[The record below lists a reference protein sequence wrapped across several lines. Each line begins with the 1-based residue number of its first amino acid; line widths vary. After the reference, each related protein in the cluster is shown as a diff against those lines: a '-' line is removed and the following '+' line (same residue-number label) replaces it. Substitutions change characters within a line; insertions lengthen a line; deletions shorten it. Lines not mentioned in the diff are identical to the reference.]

1 MPCLKVTMKAKTAL
15 PSQIHINKDPVG
27 VLFWTFWG
35 HSSSSPM
42 QKIHQCWSIP
52 YYSLCI
58 HVAFVHSA
66 GREAETVS
74 TAAQWMMGVSEIR
87 KIKKRVEDKT
97 YVIQNPQCAPCSIY
111 HDSTSTAPS
120 TCPMLYLSQL
130 NLHSTCR
137 SRGAQAHAC
146 ILLCGLQFCASAP
159 PPIPSQILKA
169 EWFTHNNWKTI
180 QSNRNVGTK
189 DCSKGRVRTVH
200 RVDWIF
206 STMVEWKPLFC
217 QLTQS
222 TVHPPHH
229 RPAPVKTDQVRPH
242 NTGNRDSIQKDFGK
256 HADFTKRVET
266 RNRRS
271 VMRTDDSPHR
281 KKTTNKSTAVFIS
294 FIFLSFPFSFF
305 FSSIFTRALLSRPF
319 KVP

>member
-1 MPCLKVTMKAKTAL
+1 MFKGDYESKDCPAL
-15 PSQIHINKDPVG
+15 SNTLTG
-27 VLFWTFWG
+27 
-35 HSSSSPM
+35 S
-42 QKIHQCWSIP
+42 
-52 YYSLCI
+52 
-58 HVAFVHSA
+58 
-66 GREAETVS
+66 GREFSFGHFEDIRRPPRCRKFINADPYLIILFASMLLSCTLQAEKLKLWVLLLNEWWVS
-74 TAAQWMMGVSEIR
+74 VKYA
-87 KIKKRVEDKT
+87 KLKKRVEDKT

-271 VMRTDDSPHR
+271 VMRTDDRPTPQ
-281 KKTTNKSTAVFIS
+281 KNNKQKHCSFYFIHLSFFSIFFLFLFHFHTRS
-294 FIFLSFPFSFF
+294 FIVSL
-305 FSSIFTRALLSRPF
+305 
-319 KVP
+319 